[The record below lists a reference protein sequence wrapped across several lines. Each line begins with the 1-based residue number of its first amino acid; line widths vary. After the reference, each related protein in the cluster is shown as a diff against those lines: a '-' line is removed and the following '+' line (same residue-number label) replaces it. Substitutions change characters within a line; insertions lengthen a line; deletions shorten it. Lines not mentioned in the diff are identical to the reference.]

1 MVAWELEVEF
11 SDSTEDGDDGEQH
24 GAVVVD
30 DVVVVVKVVGEVEE
44 VIVEVE
50 VVCNFLCLRMIF
62 PKSCDGLGKMLRLV
76 S

>member
-11 SDSTEDGDDGEQH
+11 SDSAEDDGEQH

-44 VIVEVE
+44 VIVEV
-50 VVCNFLCLRMIF
+50 VCNFLCLSMIF

>member
-11 SDSTEDGDDGEQH
+11 SDSAEDEDDGEQH

-30 DVVVVVKVVGEVEE
+30 DVVVVEVVG
-44 VIVEVE
+44 EVE

>member
-11 SDSTEDGDDGEQH
+11 SDSAEDDGEQH
-24 GAVVVD
+24 CVVVVD
-30 DVVVVVKVVGEVEE
+30 DVVVVVVKVVGEVE
-44 VIVEVE
+44 E

>member
-11 SDSTEDGDDGEQH
+11 SDSSEDDGEQY

-30 DVVVVVKVVGEVEE
+30 DVVVVVVKVVGEVEE
-44 VIVEVE
+44 V
-50 VVCNFLCLRMIF
+50 VCNFLCLSMIF

>member
-11 SDSTEDGDDGEQH
+11 SDSAEDGDDGEQY

-30 DVVVVVKVVGEVEE
+30 DVVVVVVKVVGEVEE
-44 VIVEVE
+44 VIVEV
-50 VVCNFLCLRMIF
+50 VCNFLCLSMIF

>member
-11 SDSTEDGDDGEQH
+11 SDSAEDDGEQH

-30 DVVVVVKVVGEVEE
+30 DVVVVVVKVVGEVEE
-44 VIVEVE
+44 VIVEV
-50 VVCNFLCLRMIF
+50 VCNFLCLSMIF

>member
-24 GAVVVD
+24 GAVVVVD

-44 VIVEVE
+44 VIVE

>member
-11 SDSTEDGDDGEQH
+11 SDSAEDDGEQH
-24 GAVVVD
+24 GVVVVD
-30 DVVVVVKVVGEVEE
+30 DVVVVVVKVVGEVEE
-44 VIVEVE
+44 VIVE

>member
-11 SDSTEDGDDGEQH
+11 SDSSEDDGEQH

-30 DVVVVVKVVGEVEE
+30 DVVVVVVKVVGEVEE
-44 VIVEVE
+44 VIVEV
-50 VVCNFLCLRMIF
+50 VCNFLCLSMIF